1 MKTLNRVS
9 ADLQVLL
16 DDICAWVL
24 AVLRRWPPLVTGGAI
39 TAGLAAWSL
48 HDGKSPNAAI
58 SIWFAAA
65 LLYSLFLAWREQFRP
80 TPFVNWRIVTP
91 MQPAAVAPNG
101 PIDVHPG
108 RAIYTFDLAA
118 GDVQVIN
125 FELPIKIEL
134 CSVLCADAGADERF
148 AVEVDID
155 AAGQVINV
163 RDVRDLGWVDK
174 LSHRRFRFSKR
185 ENPFND
191 GFTAFLVQHFDEK
204 RGYRALSIAVESIS
218 TTRGT
223 ASFSVLATSRSNA

>member
-1 MKTLNRVS
+1 MLNGIS
-9 ADLQVLL
+9 ADLQPLL
-16 DDICAWVL
+16 DDICTWAV

-39 TAGLAAWSL
+39 TAGLAMWAL

-65 LLYSLFLAWREQFRP
+65 LLCSLFLAWREQFRP
-80 TPFVNWRIVTP
+80 MPPVNWRIVKP
-91 MQPAAVAPNG
+91 MQPSLVACNG

-108 RAIYTFDLAA
+108 RAIYTFDLGA
-118 GDVQVIN
+118 GDIQVIN

-134 CSVLCADAGADERF
+134 HSVLCAGVGADERY

-163 RDVRDLGWVDK
+163 RDARDLGHVEK

-185 ENPFND
+185 EC
-191 GFTAFLVQHFDEK
+191 
-204 RGYRALSIAVESIS
+204 
-218 TTRGT
+218 
-223 ASFSVLATSRSNA
+223 